1 MNRPTLQDRTNP
13 PSPDF
18 VSDSAA
24 TQLDPS
30 PTPTGNLAQP
40 AKSNLVMSAVKY
52 IFLLSAAGLFG
63 VATVLMIATWRTG
76 SNIWARLTAP
86 QPEAQV
92 ETRSVLV
99 QQIRGASEL
108 TTAVFAMESV
118 VPAHRDRTVAG
129 YTIGT
134 TTLLYIAYG
143 EVRAGVDLSDLTSDD
158 IQIDGDRVTITL
170 PAPEILDS
178 KIDVTRSTVY
188 DYDRGFLGL
197 GPDAAPELQQLAQ
210 TETLEKIVETAC
222 QENLLQEAST
232 RAELTVTQLLTTA
245 GYEDVTVR
253 SQPILGCSGAT
264 PALPPAQ
271 N

>member
-1 MNRPTLQDRTNP
+1 
-13 PSPDF
+13 
-18 VSDSAA
+18 
-24 TQLDPS
+24 
-30 PTPTGNLAQP
+30 
-40 AKSNLVMSAVKY
+40 MSTVKY

-63 VATVLMIATWRTG
+63 VAMVLMIATWRTG
-76 SNIWARLTAP
+76 SNIWTRLTAP
-86 QPEAQV
+86 QPEAEV

-118 VPAHRDRTVAG
+118 VPTRRDRTVAG
-129 YTIGT
+129 YTVGT

-143 EVRAGVDLSDLTSDD
+143 EVRAGVDLSDLRPSD
-158 IQIDGDRVTITL
+158 IQIEGDRITVTL

-188 DYDRGFLGL
+188 DYDRGFLSL

-210 TETLEKIVETAC
+210 TETLNKIVETAC

-245 GYEDVTVR
+245 GYDEVTVR
-253 SQPILGCSGAT
+253 SRPILGCGGAS
-264 PALPPAQ
+264 ALPPAAQ